1 VAQLAE
7 LVAALPDDLSP
18 RVEGDA
24 AIPVRA
30 VTIDSRRVTPGALF
44 ACLPGA
50 HADGHDFAA
59 AAVAAGATSLL
70 TQRQLPLAVAQVVV
84 EDSRRAIGWLS
95 AAFHGQPARAMTMAG
110 ITGTNGKTT
119 TAHLLGAI
127 LRHAGKQTAV
137 LGTLSGTFTTPEA
150 PELQSELAGLRDD
163 GTDAVVMEVSSHA
176 LALGRV
182 TGTHFAVAVFTNLGR
197 DHLDFHHTEER
208 YFAAKARLF
217 TPELSTR
224 GVVWVDDA
232 HGRRLAATA
241 SIPLTEVGFGEATD
255 VVLGTS
261 GSQFTWRG
269 QHVELH
275 LPGRHNVANALLA
288 AAAAEA
294 LGVPPTT
301 IAAGLAAALPV
312 PGRVEAVDAGQP
324 FSVLVD
330 FAHTPEAM
338 ATLLDN
344 LRELTSARLIVVF
357 GCGGDRDPDKRPL
370 MGAAAAQRADVVI
383 ITSDNPRSEDPQAI
397 VDAVLAGVGATPRA
411 EVRSEVDRRA
421 AIASAV
427 GLARRGDLV
436 VIAGKGHETTQ
447 TTAGDVRPFDDRTV
461 ARELL
466 EARR

>member
-1 VAQLAE
+1 VTQLAE
-7 LVAALPDDLSP
+7 LVAALPDDLAP

-50 HADGHDFAA
+50 LADGHDFAA

-70 TQRQLPLAVAQVVV
+70 AQRRLPLPVAQLVV
-84 EDSRRAIGWLS
+84 EDSRRAVGWLS
-95 AAFHGQPARAMTMAG
+95 AAFHDHPARAMTMVG

-127 LRHAGKQTAV
+127 LRHAGKRTAV

-150 PELQSELAGLRDD
+150 PDLQADLARLRDD

-176 LALGRV
+176 LALERV
-182 TGTHFAVAVFTNLGR
+182 TGTHFAIAVFTNLGR
-197 DHLDFHHTEER
+197 DHLDFHHTAER

-217 TPELSTR
+217 TRELSAH
-224 GVVWVDDA
+224 GVVWVDDL
-232 HGRRLAATA
+232 HGRRLADTA
-241 SIPLTEVGFGEATD
+241 PIPVIEVCAGDAAD
-255 VVLGTS
+255 VELGAS
-261 GSQFTWRG
+261 GSRFTWRG
-269 QHVELH
+269 QRVELQ

-294 LGVPPTT
+294 LDVPPAT
-301 IAAGLAAALPV
+301 IAAGLAAAPLV

-324 FSVLVD
+324 FGVLVD
-330 FAHTPEAM
+330 FAHTPEAL

-344 LRELTSARLIVVF
+344 LRELTRGRLIVVF

-370 MGAAAAQRADVVI
+370 MGAAAGERADVVVV
-383 ITSDNPRSEDPQAI
+383 TSDNPRREDPEAI
-397 VDAVLAGVGATPRA
+397 IDAVVAGIGAAPRGEIHRQA
-411 EVRSEVDRRA
+411 DRRA
-421 AIASAV
+421 AIGAALTSA
-427 GLARRGDLV
+427 RPGDLV

-447 TTAGDVRPFDDRTV
+447 TAAGQVRPFDDRAV

-466 EARR
+466 EAQR